1 MLEAG
6 LTALRFDLTF
16 GALETH
22 LAALD
27 EAQKTAKALSRLCA
41 MCLDVRG
48 NTCQVVQ
55 PFQVSDTGWT
65 TFDREIA
72 IAAGQKVVLS
82 CRADARLEV
91 PTV

>member
-16 GALETH
+16 GALATH